1 MLCSILAFFLGLLL
15 HQSSRSRRSMQR
27 SGIPARGCRG
37 VMSPGGLRRSLF
49 LVLVRGHCVASAA
62 PSFLTAACHLTAS
75 PTLRETR
82 RPSSWR
88 SRRAVE
94 GGGPTT
100 PASSPTPTNRT
111 RNGDSTR
118 GTRRECDNYI
128 LRYPKQHHVR
138 EAQCEMMD
146 PIVARFAWPAHGIHD
161 RLSRPRCVWP

>member
-100 PASSPTPTNRT
+100 PASSPRPTNRT

-128 LRYPKQHHVR
+128 LRYPKQHHVL
-138 EAQCEMMD
+138 EAQCEKLD

-161 RLSRPRCVWP
+161 RLSRPQCVWP